1 MPATRTRRTKA
12 ALSIYRFVLSK
23 GFVVSPEYP
32 SGIQDKCRI
41 SAEYLGQAAI
51 LLTAICYVIKI
62 DDWRNYMNT
71 KMVCQKLSVTP
82 KMLRIYEE
90 QGLIAPKRKE
100 NNYRE
105 YTAENLVEIET
116 IAILR
121 HLGFSIMEIKD
132 ILEFDK
138 TKNDQLD
145 MFYLQYKAVDA
156 QIRQLQ
162 QTKTELRRTINKFL
176 ESGDQES
183 FSQIVL
189 TDREKRY
196 TKINYDD
203 LASEWDFDAIASDFI
218 NRYLKEDIPYRN
230 TITRMQEILHE
241 MKGKTFID
249 VGCGTCNL
257 WQECGADTKLTGL
270 DMSLPMLLESR
281 KKLSWAELEL
291 GDILDLDSE
300 GFRQYDVVVSTFTLH
315 HIDPADQYKAIDN
328 MLKLCKEGG
337 SVLIADRC
345 YQNAAEK
352 EAVRK
357 RLQQEGDTEGLQLL
371 ESEYFIYA
379 DEVEGYLKLRGGVQ
393 VDAEFTDQNMVI
405 YKVTK

>member
-1 MPATRTRRTKA
+1 
-12 ALSIYRFVLSK
+12 
-23 GFVVSPEYP
+23 
-32 SGIQDKCRI
+32 
-41 SAEYLGQAAI
+41 
-51 LLTAICYVIKI
+51 
-62 DDWRNYMNT
+62 MNT

-90 QGLIAPKRKE
+90 QGLITPKRRE

-162 QTKTELRRTINKFL
+162 RTKTELRRTINKFL
-176 ESGDQES
+176 ESGDKES
-183 FSQIVL
+183 FSQIIL

-218 NRYLKEDIPYRN
+218 NRYLKEDVPYRN
-230 TITRMQEILHE
+230 TITRVQEILGE

-257 WQECGADTKLTGL
+257 WQESDADTKLTGL

-281 KKLSWAELEL
+281 KKLSWATLRL
-291 GDILDLDSE
+291 GDILDLDPE
-300 GFRQYDVVVSTFTLH
+300 ETDRYDVVVSTFTLH

-328 MLKLCKEGG
+328 MMELCKEGG
-337 SVLIADRC
+337 LLLIADRC

-352 EAVRK
+352 EAVKK
-357 RLQQEGDTEGLQLL
+357 RLQQENDTEGLQLL

-379 DEVEGYLKLRGGVQ
+379 DEVEGYLKLRGGVR
-393 VDAEFTDQNMVI
+393 VDAEFTDRNMVI
-405 YKVTK
+405 YKVEK

>member
-1 MPATRTRRTKA
+1 
-12 ALSIYRFVLSK
+12 
-23 GFVVSPEYP
+23 
-32 SGIQDKCRI
+32 
-41 SAEYLGQAAI
+41 
-51 LLTAICYVIKI
+51 
-62 DDWRNYMNT
+62 MNT

-257 WQECGADTKLTGL
+257 WQESGADTKLTGL

-291 GDILDLDSE
+291 GDILDLDPE

>member
-1 MPATRTRRTKA
+1 MDIT
-12 ALSIYRFVLSK
+12 
-23 GFVVSPEYP
+23 
-32 SGIQDKCRI
+32 
-41 SAEYLGQAAI
+41 
-51 LLTAICYVIKI
+51 
-62 DDWRNYMNT
+62 
-71 KMVCQKLSVTP
+71 
-82 KMLRIYEE
+82 
-90 QGLIAPKRKE
+90 
-100 NNYRE
+100 
-105 YTAENLVEIET
+105 
-116 IAILR
+116 
-121 HLGFSIMEIKD
+121 D

-257 WQECGADTKLTGL
+257 WQESGADTKLTGL

-291 GDILDLDSE
+291 GDILDLDPE

-345 YQNAAEK
+345 YQIAAEK